1 MDLNLSC
8 NSLFILMGNL
18 GTLFLL
24 HHMRQFMSQQLFP
37 LICSW
42 LILSST
48 KHHVLPRRISQ
59 RIHRLRRLSRPPIRV
74 HSHPAKIMPKSWLHK
89 GACTLIERLA
99 PATTQHLVDERRGAG
114 CFMYRGV
121 TRLFTC
127 KKIIGTQPGI
137 L

>member
-48 KHHVLPRRISQ
+48 KHNVLPHRISE
-59 RIHRLRRLSRPPIRV
+59 RIHRLCRLSRPLISM
-74 HSHPAKIMPKSWLHK
+74 HSHPTKIMPETRLHK

-99 PATTQHLVDERRGAG
+99 STATQHLVDERRGAR
-114 CFMYRGV
+114 CFMYGGV

-127 KKIIGTQPGI
+127 KK
-137 L
+137 

>member
-48 KHHVLPRRISQ
+48 EHNVLPRRISQ
-59 RIHRLRRLSRPPIRV
+59 RIHRPRRLCRSFIRM
-74 HSHPAKIMPKSWLHK
+74 HTHLTEIMPEARLHK

-114 CFMYRGV
+114 C
-121 TRLFTC
+121 
-127 KKIIGTQPGI
+127 
-137 L
+137 